1 MPHPLSNDLRERVVA
16 HVEAGH
22 SCHHASARF
31 GTSVSF
37 VVDLMRLWRQTGRVD
52 PRPRGGF
59 RHGKL
64 ASRRDFILAVVAARD
79 DITKPKASKPIRRPF
94 ESF

>member
-1 MPHPLSNDLRERVVA
+1 MLHPLSNDLCERVVA

-22 SCHHASARF
+22 SCHDAAEHF

-37 VVDLMRLWRQTGRVD
+37 VVNLMRLWRQTGRVD
-52 PRPRGGF
+52 PRPRGGL

-64 ASRRDFILAVVAARD
+64 APTGTLFSLSWRSATTSPCLHHHA
-79 DITKPKASKPIRRPF
+79 
-94 ESF
+94 